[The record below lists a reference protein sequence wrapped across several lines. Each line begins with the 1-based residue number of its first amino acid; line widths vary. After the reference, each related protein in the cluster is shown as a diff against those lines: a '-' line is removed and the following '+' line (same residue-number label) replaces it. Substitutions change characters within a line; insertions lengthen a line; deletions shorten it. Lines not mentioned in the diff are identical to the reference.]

1 MTRWV
6 GLLFAGVVA
15 AACGHEVTTGSAR
28 NDWATPSGYANAT
41 DPRYI
46 NPDAPAHPAHDRSVF
61 AKREAPPLQAAPTEA
76 EPESTVPPPSDAVPP
91 PSTTV
96 PDETLPR
103 DNDEP
108 PPYVTPIQ
116 PQP

>member
-6 GLLFAGVVA
+6 GLVFAGVVA
-15 AACGHEVTTGSAR
+15 AACGHATPTGSAR
-28 NDWATPSGYANAT
+28 NDWDTPTGYANAT

-46 NPDAPAHPAHDRSVF
+46 NPDAAAHPAKHRSVF
-61 AKREAPPLQAAPTEA
+61 ATREAPPLQ
-76 EPESTVPPPSDAVPP
+76 SPPPEEVAPMDAVPP
-91 PSTTV
+91 PAETTPPPQTV

-103 DNDEP
+103 DSDVP

-116 PQP
+116 P